1 MWASFWKRN
10 TENRIQNSGFESC
23 AWRFQLRETNS
34 GATIALINK
43 MTAGD
48 PASVFCILLSVFRL
62 LQLLNSCNS

>member
-23 AWRFQLRETNS
+23 AWRFQLRKRTQEQRLP
-34 GATIALINK
+34 LINK

-62 LQLLNSCNS
+62 LQLLNS